1 VRSDDIAR
9 ACAPLVRPAATRVMS
24 CWLGDAA
31 VAEARRIFEGAGVAD
46 YQTPEEAIRAFA
58 MLQRYR
64 SNQALLLEA
73 PTASENGV
81 PDLASARATIQAALA
96 DGRDWLHELEAK
108 TVLKAYGIPIVAT
121 QAVGASAD
129 EAVAAARQIG
139 FPVALKILSPDIG
152 HKSDAGGVRLNLR
165 DEAELRAAVDTML
178 AQVRA
183 ALPQAR
189 LRGFTVQAMVH
200 RPMAQELIVGASV
213 DPSFGPVLLFGQG
226 GTAVE
231 VLADHAIA
239 LPPLN
244 RVLAH
249 ELISRTRVAKLLA
262 GYRNHPPAQLDAI
275 ADVLIALSQMLA
287 DLPELAELD
296 INPLLADAHG
306 VIALDA
312 RLRVSRTPGAGT
324 ERFAIRP
331 YPAELAE
338 TVAWNGREL
347 LLRPIRPEDEAIHR
361 AFVEQLSPE
370 DLRLRFF
377 NVRRSLPHSELARMV
392 QIDYARE
399 MAFIALAPDA
409 DGMLE
414 TLGVVR
420 AIADPDNVEAE
431 FAVIVRSDLKGHGLG
446 DLLMA
451 KILRYLTHAGTQR
464 VIGDVLHENRPM
476 RDLAERLGFRVDT
489 ARSDDFALRYR
500 LDLGASGVAGT

>member
-1 VRSDDIAR
+1 V
-9 ACAPLVRPAATRVMS
+9 
-24 CWLGDAA
+24 
-31 VAEARRIFEGAGVAD
+31 
-46 YQTPEEAIRAFA
+46 
-58 MLQRYR
+58 
-64 SNQALLLEA
+64 
-73 PTASENGV
+73 
-81 PDLASARATIQAALA
+81 
-96 DGRDWLHELEAK
+96 H
-108 TVLKAYGIPIVAT
+108 
-121 QAVGASAD
+121 
-129 EAVAAARQIG
+129 
-139 FPVALKILSPDIG
+139 
-152 HKSDAGGVRLNLR
+152 
-165 DEAELRAAVDTML
+165 
-178 AQVRA
+178 A

-189 LRGFTVQAMVH
+189 LHGFTVQAMVR

-231 VLADHAIA
+231 VLADRAIA

-244 RVLAH
+244 RVLAR

-262 GYRNHPPAQLDAI
+262 GYRDHPPAQLDAI
-275 ADVLIALSQMLA
+275 GDVLIALSQMLA
-287 DLPELAELD
+287 DLPALAELD
-296 INPLLADAHG
+296 INPLLADAQG

-324 ERFAIRP
+324 ERFAIQP

-338 TVAWNGREL
+338 TVSWNGREL
-347 LLRPIRPEDEAIHR
+347 LVRPIRPEDETIHR
-361 AFVEQLSPE
+361 EFIEKLAPE

-377 NVRRSLPHSELARMV
+377 NARRSLPRSELARLV

-409 DGMLE
+409 MGAPE

-446 DLLMA
+446 DLLMV
-451 KILRYLTHAGTQR
+451 KILRYLRSRGTQR

-476 RDLAERLGFRVDT
+476 RELAEHLGFRIDT
-489 ARSDDFALRYR
+489 SRSDDFALHYV
-500 LDLGASGVAGT
+500 LELSPASPGGV